1 MDILVKFKALL
12 NSVKSAIV
20 KHWKIALAVS
30 VICIVLLIIG
40 CSTVDGNGN
49 QFGFSNVQRIE
60 EC

>member
-12 NSVKSAIV
+12 NSVKSAII
-20 KHWKIALAVS
+20 KNWKFSLAVA
-30 VICIVLLIIG
+30 VICIVLFIIG

-49 QFGFSNVQRIE
+49 QFGFSNVQKIE

>member
-1 MDILVKFKALL
+1 MDILVRFKALL
-12 NSVKSAIV
+12 NSVKSAII
-20 KHWKIALAVS
+20 KNWKIALAVA

-49 QFGFSNVQRIE
+49 QFGFSNVQKIE

>member
-12 NSVKSAIV
+12 NSVKSAIL
-20 KHWKIALAVS
+20 KHWKIALAVF
-30 VICIVLLIIG
+30 VICIVLSVIG

-49 QFGFSNVQRIE
+49 QFGFSNVQKIE